1 MSFLKK
7 IFDFYIDASIHVALA
22 VYAFVRITML
32 TFNIA
37 YDENLGYVVFYGAIV
52 GYNFLR
58 YAGDAK
64 HYLFV
69 DKTYVKVIQAFSF
82 IAFFLSCYYIFQLP
96 FEIIYRI
103 VGLVIVAVLYM
114 IPFSKRKRNI
124 RSLAGVKVLVVALVW
139 TATTVLLPVINADVG
154 IGLNVVL
161 EAVQRF
167 IYIIIL
173 MIPFEIRDMEEDS
186 LRLKTIPQQFGVKKT
201 KLLGIL
207 MLAPFYALEFLK
219 DVVSW
224 DRVFVLTI
232 ISLITAVLIFF
243 SIERQGKYYS
253 GFWVESLPIL
263 WWLLLL
269 GSKFIFE

>member
-32 TFNIA
+32 TFDI
-37 YDENLGYVVFYGAIV
+37 YDENLGYVVFCGAIV

-69 DKTYVKVIQAFSF
+69 DKTYVKIIQAFSF
-82 IAFFLSCYYIFQLP
+82 VAFFLSCYYIFQLP
-96 FEIIYRI
+96 FKIIYRI
-103 VGLVIVAVLYM
+103 GGLVIVTVLYM
-114 IPFSKRKRNI
+114 IPLSKRKRNI

-253 GFWVESLPIL
+253 GFWLEGLPIL
-263 WWLLLL
+263 WWLWFL
-269 GSKFIFE
+269 GSNFIFD

>member
-32 TFNIA
+32 TFDIA
-37 YDENLGYVVFYGAIV
+37 YDENLGYVVFFGAIV

-58 YAGDAK
+58 YAGGAK

-139 TATTVLLPVINADVG
+139 TATTVLLPVINADLKVD
-154 IGLNVVL
+154 LNVVL
-161 EAVQRF
+161 GAVQRF

-173 MIPFEIRDMEEDS
+173 MIPFEIRDLEEDS
-186 LRLKTIPQQFGVKKT
+186 LRLKTIPQQLGVRKT
-201 KLLGIL
+201 KLLGVL
-207 MLAPFYALEFLK
+207 LLVPFYALEFLK

-232 ISLITAVLIFF
+232 ISVMTVVLIFF
-243 SIERQGKYYS
+243 SKEKQGKYYS
-253 GFWVESLPIL
+253 GFWVESLPIV

-269 GSKFIFE
+269 GSKFVF

>member
-22 VYAFVRITML
+22 VYALVRITML
-32 TFNIA
+32 KFDIV
-37 YDENLGYVVFYGAIV
+37 YDEDLGYVVFYGAIV

-58 YAGDAK
+58 YAGGAK

-69 DKTYVKVIQAFSF
+69 DKAYVKIIQAFSF
-82 IAFFLSCYYIFQLP
+82 FAFFLSCYYIFQLP
-96 FEIIYRI
+96 FEILYRI
-103 VGLVIVAVLYM
+103 GGLVIVAILYM
-114 IPFSKRKRNI
+114 IPLQKRKRNI

-139 TATTVLLPVINADVG
+139 TATTVLLPVINAGLKVD
-154 IGLNVVL
+154 LNVVM

-167 IYIIIL
+167 VYVIIL
-173 MIPFEIRDMEEDS
+173 MIPFEIRDMEEDN
-186 LRLKTIPQQFGVKKT
+186 LRLKTIPQQLGVRKT
-201 KLLGIL
+201 KLLG
-207 MLAPFYALEFLK
+207 MLLLVLFYGLEFLK
-219 DVVSW
+219 DHVSW

-232 ISLITAVLIFF
+232 ISMITAVLIFY
-243 SIERQGKYYS
+243 SKEKQGKYYS

-269 GSKFIFE
+269 GSKLFS